1 MVVVLIA
8 LKPAPARHIR
18 GCGPPNVFLL
28 PSFIRLQWLQSPE
41 WAATRFLIQFG
52 FMFSCFLTSSGRGNN
67 IYATAGWSLYK
78 ATILMMERSQDK
90 CPHPRH
96 RETKIQYSDAGVIL
110 NIWEMWRCDV
120 YLASYSRHVLD
131 VWSDHF
137 RHIVCIARAA
147 LGTHLQYTQ
156 RKPPTES
163 FISISQYSRSWVRVR
178 GAIFIM
184 TKSLLAGICWH
195 NLILWRV
202 HALCMNSQSW
212 PNTRARAGAEEGF
225 CNKYFCADKKKIDQ
239 RFRF

>member
-8 LKPAPARHIR
+8 LKPALARQIR

-28 PSFIRLQWLQSPE
+28 PSFIGLQSPE

-110 NIWEMWRCDV
+110 NIWRCEDV
-120 YLASYSRHVLD
+120 MYTWLPIHNMSSTCEVTISDILCVYCVSCSWHWCSFTISRE
-131 VWSDHF
+131 
-137 RHIVCIARAA
+137 
-147 LGTHLQYTQ
+147 
-156 RKPPTES
+156 RKPPTVRWALFPFLNIPAREWEWEGQS
-163 FISISQYSRSWVRVR
+163 SLWQSR
-178 GAIFIM
+178 
-184 TKSLLAGICWH
+184 
-195 NLILWRV
+195 
-202 HALCMNSQSW
+202 
-212 PNTRARAGAEEGF
+212 
-225 CNKYFCADKKKIDQ
+225 Y
-239 RFRF
+239 

>member
-8 LKPAPARHIR
+8 LKPAQARHIR

-28 PSFIRLQWLQSPE
+28 PSFIGLQSPE

-110 NIWEMWRCDV
+110 NIWRCEDV
-120 YLASYSRHVLD
+120 MYTWLPIHDMSSTCEVTISDILCVL
-131 VWSDHF
+131 
-137 RHIVCIARAA
+137 
-147 LGTHLQYTQ
+147 
-156 RKPPTES
+156 
-163 FISISQYSRSWVRVR
+163 R
-178 GAIFIM
+178 GL
-184 TKSLLAGICWH
+184 LLALIYNIHTEKTTHGELYFHFSIFRLVSESERG
-195 NLILWRV
+195 NLHYDKVAISRDLLAQSDLV
-202 HALCMNSQSW
+202 TGPCIMYEQQSW

-225 CNKYFCADKKKIDQ
+225 CNKYFCADKKKIDH
-239 RFRF
+239 RFGF

>member
-8 LKPAPARHIR
+8 LKPAPARQIR

-28 PSFIRLQWLQSPE
+28 PSFIGLQSPE

-110 NIWEMWRCDV
+110 NIWRCEDV
-120 YLASYSRHVLD
+120 MYTWLPIHDMSSTCEVTISDILCVL
-131 VWSDHF
+131 
-137 RHIVCIARAA
+137 
-147 LGTHLQYTQ
+147 
-156 RKPPTES
+156 
-163 FISISQYSRSWVRVR
+163 R
-178 GAIFIM
+178 GL
-184 TKSLLAGICWH
+184 LLALIYNIHTEKTTHGELYFHFSIFRLVSESERG
-195 NLILWRV
+195 NLHYDKVAISRDLLAQSDLV
-202 HALCMNSQSW
+202 TGPCIMYEQPELAKYQGPGGGGGGFLQQIFLC
-212 PNTRARAGAEEGF
+212 G
-225 CNKYFCADKKKIDQ
+225 
-239 RFRF
+239 